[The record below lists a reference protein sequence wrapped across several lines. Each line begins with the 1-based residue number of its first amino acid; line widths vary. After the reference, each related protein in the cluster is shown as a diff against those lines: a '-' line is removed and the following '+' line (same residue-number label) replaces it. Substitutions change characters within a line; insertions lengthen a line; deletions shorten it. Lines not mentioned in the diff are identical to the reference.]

1 MRHSSHGQR
10 TIHAMDTRNARPVL
24 RLTAQDAEENAILVQ
39 GIGPSRIAP
48 VHIQLHPSGAMRL
61 MMGQVP
67 RMWMRPTEGYYECD
81 VVIAEGP
88 SPLRLAPLTEKRNP
102 SASWTRTFAELL
114 REESSPSPFRGGD
127 VTATIHRSRDHNHSP
142 NSCVWMLREMQEAVD
157 EGYYPWDRV
166 YTNLLPTRVLSPAND
181 GRVRF
186 FRKLARKKTLPPV
199 LAMWCSGLATHLVL
213 DGHDRLHAALLE
225 NVMPEVIT
233 IQESRPKEPLD
244 VWTARQA
251 KQAEILLRVPPTSP
265 EHEARIRMYASEVW
279 TNPRPTSEAKSPSH
293 PMRIRFD
300 AWQQEV
306 RLACR
311 TRGVEVPPEML
322 RPA

>member
-1 MRHSSHGQR
+1 
-10 TIHAMDTRNARPVL
+10 
-24 RLTAQDAEENAILVQ
+24 
-39 GIGPSRIAP
+39 
-48 VHIQLHPSGAMRL
+48 
-61 MMGQVP
+61 
-67 RMWMRPTEGYYECD
+67 
-81 VVIAEGP
+81 
-88 SPLRLAPLTEKRNP
+88 
-102 SASWTRTFAELL
+102 
-114 REESSPSPFRGGD
+114 
-127 VTATIHRSRDHNHSP
+127 
-142 NSCVWMLREMQEAVD
+142 
-157 EGYYPWDRV
+157 
-166 YTNLLPTRVLSPAND
+166 
-181 GRVRF
+181 
-186 FRKLARKKTLPPV
+186 
-199 LAMWCSGLATHLVL
+199 MWCSGLATHLVL